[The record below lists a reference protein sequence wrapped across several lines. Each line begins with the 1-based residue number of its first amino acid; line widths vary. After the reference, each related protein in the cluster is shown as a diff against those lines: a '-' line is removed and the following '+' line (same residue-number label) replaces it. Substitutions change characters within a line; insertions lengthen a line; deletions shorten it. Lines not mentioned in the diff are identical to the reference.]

1 MKLFNSNKVKGKV
14 VLEALVDGRTQALLK
29 TLEMEKLVC
38 EVKYKVLDSDTI
50 ALYISIENPIDMEN
64 GVMYKMGKDIH
75 TKEIG
80 WMERL
85 AEREN
90 IHTYVTIK

>member
-14 VLEALVDGRTQALLK
+14 VLEVLVDGRTQALLK

-50 ALYISIENPIDMEN
+50 ALYISIENPIDMEIE
-64 GVMYKMGKDIH
+64 DC
-75 TKEIG
+75 
-80 WMERL
+80 
-85 AEREN
+85 
-90 IHTYVTIK
+90 